1 MTLETLTARI
11 SAGAGALWGRPAD
24 ASLPLDMRVVRQAGA
39 MLWLVG
45 VATLLALAALWPPT
59 ERIGHAGWLVL
70 GVAIVLAL
78 AIAARRLGIG
88 PGNVSLAET
97 LVAAYVGL
105 LGIAMLEWL
114 AGGRA
119 APYHFLYVLP
129 LLFVPAVHSP
139 RRLLAFLAVLV
150 VAVCAP
156 LAYDGYSGR
165 AAADIAVQLVMLL
178 CVAAVVRTL
187 FLTLRRQSAALH
199 QARDR
204 AEQAARRDPLTGL
217 GNRLAFEEAVDV
229 EVARARRDGAS
240 LSLIVADLDNFK
252 TVNDELGHMTGD
264 RLLRGVADCLR
275 ATARR
280 SDECFRWGGDEFVVL
295 LPRTGGR
302 QARQVAGR
310 IEGTV
315 ASTRVER
322 VPQGHLDI
330 TCAVAE
336 LAPENSTQD
345 LLAAAD
351 DMLTAAKLKR
361 GAGNPTGQVREF
373 GDRAAGG

>member
-1 MTLETLTARI
+1 MTLDTLKARI
-11 SAGAGALWGRPAD
+11 SAGAGAVWGRPED

-45 VATLLALAALWPPT
+45 TATLVVLGAVWPPT
-59 ERIGHAGWLVL
+59 AMGDEGWVVL
-70 GVAIVLAL
+70 GTAIAVALAL
-78 AIAARRLGIG
+78 VVRRLALSRGR
-88 PGNVSLAET
+88 VTLHET
-97 LVAAYVGL
+97 LGSAYVAV
-105 LGIAMLEWL
+105 LGIAALEWL
-114 AGGRA
+114 AGGRGS
-119 APYHFLYVLP
+119 PYHLLFVLP

-139 RRLLAFLAVLV
+139 RGLAGFLAVLGL
-150 VAVCAP
+150 AVSAP
-156 LAYDGYSGR
+156 LAYEGYSGR
-165 AAADIAVQLVMLL
+165 LAAETVVQLVMLL
-178 CVAAVVRTL
+178 CVAAVVRAL
-187 FLTLRRQSAALH
+187 FLILRRQSAALRR
-199 QARDR
+199 ARDR
-204 AEQAARRDPLTGL
+204 AEQVARRDPLTGL

-229 EVARARRDGAS
+229 EVARARRDQAS

-252 TVNDELGHMTGD
+252 AVNDELGHITGD

-295 LPRTGGR
+295 LPRTEGR

-336 LAPENSTQD
+336 LAPTDSTD
-345 LLAAAD
+345 HLLARAD
-351 DMLTAAKLKR
+351 DILTAAKLR
-361 GAGNPTGQVREF
+361 RSESQADQVSGLE
-373 GDRAAGG
+373 A